1 MAIGHFRKYTPFI
14 SFPYH
19 LPHHSFHPHTQPNEF
34 DPKTI
39 RIGMGQ
45 TYSTPKKRMFKL
57 KYTNIN
63 QYKTSK
69 NTENICV
76 SLAL

>member
-1 MAIGHFRKYTPFI
+1 MAIGHFRKYTPFHI
-14 SFPYH
+14 ICPTT
-19 LPHHSFHPHTQPNEF
+19 HSHPHTQPNEF

-45 TYSTPKKRMFKL
+45 TYSTPKQRMFQL
-57 KYTNIN
+57 KYTNIK